1 MPDDAPAARPSS
13 LRKRAAVLTAGRAL
27 FLGEG
32 YERTSVDAVAA
43 RAGISKRTVYDYFG
57 DKDGL
62 FDAVITDAAAEVV
75 DAVRAAVEEELTNG
89 RDLREALLAFAR
101 RIASATISSSEHRQL
116 RQLMRADRRA
126 RRSLGGFEDQPEALL
141 AERFEELAGQGVLS
155 ATNTV
160 RAAQHFVA
168 LTFMLA
174 LDVSSAAPAEDAEID
189 ALLVDGVD
197 AFLRAYH
204 RPYP

>member
-75 DAVRAAVEEELTNG
+75 AAMRGAIEEELAAG

-101 RIASATISSSEHRQL
+101 RIATATIASSDHRLL

-126 RRSLGGFEDQPEALL
+126 RRSLTEFEYLPEALL
-141 AERFEELAGQGVLS
+141 AGRFAELAGEGVLS
-155 ATNTV
+155 AKNTG
-160 RAAQHFVA
+160 RAAQHFIA

-174 LDVSSAAPAEDAEID
+174 LDVSSTAPAADAEID

-197 AFLRAYH
+197 AFLRAY

>member
-1 MPDDAPAARPSS
+1 MPEDEPTVRPSS

-32 YERTSVDAVAA
+32 YERTSVDSVAA

-62 FDAVITDAAAEVV
+62 FDAVIVDVGAEVV
-75 DAVRAAVEEELTNG
+75 EVVRAAADSELTAG
-89 RDLREALLAFAR
+89 RDLREALLAFSR
-101 RIASATISSSEHRQL
+101 RIAIDTVASSEHRLL
-116 RQLMRADRRA
+116 RQLAHTERRTRRA
-126 RRSLGGFEDQPEALL
+126 LAGFDDQPEALL
-141 AERFEELAGQGVLS
+141 AERFDQFAREGVLS
-155 ATNTV
+155 TTNPV

-168 LTFMLA
+168 LTFLLV
-174 LDVSSAAPAEDAEID
+174 LDVTRSASGEDADID

-197 AFLRAYH
+197 AFLCAYQV
-204 RPYP
+204 

>member
-1 MPDDAPAARPSS
+1 MPEDEPTVRPSS

-27 FLGEG
+27 FLGDG

-62 FDAVITDAAAEVV
+62 FDAVIVDVGAEVV
-75 DAVRAAVEEELTNG
+75 EAVRGAADAELTAG
-89 RDLREALLAFAR
+89 RDIREALLAFAR
-101 RIASATISSSEHRQL
+101 RIAIDTVASSEHRLL
-116 RQLMRADRRA
+116 RQLANTERRTRRA
-126 RRSLGGFEDQPEALL
+126 LAGFDDQPEALL
-141 AERFEELAGQGVLS
+141 AERFAELTREGVLS
-155 ATNTV
+155 TANPG

-174 LDVSSAAPAEDAEID
+174 LDVTRSASGEDADID

-204 RPYP
+204 G